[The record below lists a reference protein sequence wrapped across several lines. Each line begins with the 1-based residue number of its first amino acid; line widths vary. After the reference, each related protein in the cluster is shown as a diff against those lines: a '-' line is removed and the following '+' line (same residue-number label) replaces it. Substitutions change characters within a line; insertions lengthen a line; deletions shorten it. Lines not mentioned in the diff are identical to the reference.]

1 MAERKVIVPNP
12 IIIPE
17 GRLSFFKGNEASYK
31 RNKQGQEIK
40 VDPRTG
46 KEKKPQFGWTWLIDP
61 SKPWFQGFLKEI
73 KTEAARQLD
82 IFFDVTDPSQRKDK
96 WPQDNKQTGTKGIYQ
111 CWGNGNDLNK
121 VYDGYKDMFYVKV
134 SSIDRPV
141 LGNSKGGVTVLGDK
155 EHPYGGCCARG
166 RIGLYVFNNESAG
179 VNANPYSCFFLKDG
193 PGFGG
198 GQQRSA
204 EEEYAAF
211 GDAPASQ
218 EAAEDPFA
226 T

>member
-12 IIIPE
+12 IIIHK

-31 RNKQGQEIK
+31 TNKQGQQIK

-46 KEKKPQFGWTWLIDP
+46 KEKKPQFGWTWLLDP
-61 SKPWFQGFLKEI
+61 SEKQSQETIKEI
-73 KTEAARQLD
+73 KAEAARQLD
-82 IFFDVTDPSQRKDK
+82 IYFDGRAN
-96 WPQDNKQTGTKGIYQ
+96 WPKDNKVTGTKGVYQ
-111 CWGNGNDLNK
+111 CWGNGDDLPK
-121 VYDGYKDMFYVKV
+121 VYDGYAGMFYIKV

-155 EHPYGGCCARG
+155 EHPYGGCYARG
-166 RIGLYVFNNESAG
+166 RIGLYVFSNESAG
-179 VNANPYSCFFLKDG
+179 VNANPYSAFFLKDG
-193 PGFGG
+193 EGFGG
-198 GQQRSA
+198 GKQRSA

-218 EAAEDPFA
+218 EAVEDPFA